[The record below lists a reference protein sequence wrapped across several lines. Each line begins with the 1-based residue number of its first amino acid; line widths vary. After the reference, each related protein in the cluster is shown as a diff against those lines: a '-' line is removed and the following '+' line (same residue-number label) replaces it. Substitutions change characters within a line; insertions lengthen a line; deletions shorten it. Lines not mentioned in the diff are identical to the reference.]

1 MHPKIFQRSQNVEN
15 VPSKWGEKK
24 SHLNGGQNINNVPS
38 KRGEIKIVP
47 FKRGQNIENVP
58 SKRGEIKMSQ

>member
-1 MHPKIFQRSQNVEN
+1 MSHQNEV
-15 VPSKWGEKK
+15 KQKK